1 MKSIVSAVR
10 VLPQGMDY
18 VILDAVELALKQLGG
33 IESIIERKK
42 TVLVKP
48 NIAKPEP
55 LDYTN
60 PAVTW
65 AIAKLFSEYGC
76 RVLLG
81 EDPAIPTSEKAAY
94 SHYGMENIAKMA
106 GAELVSLRHSEH
118 VIKRVPEGGYF
129 TEIPIS
135 KYAAEADL
143 IISAATM
150 KSANITTVTLGMK
163 NMKGVISP
171 KWKRKF
177 HTEGLNR
184 GIVDLNSVLPPV
196 LTVLD
201 CTFGR
206 DMTKKVSYPVGLILA
221 GLDTVATD
229 AVCSSI
235 MGFDAGEVEH
245 LSLANKRG
253 LGNIDLNKIE
263 VVGLEL
269 EEFIKELKCVFT
281 FSKPQ
286 NPFEIAKASNGK
298 ITIVQGNPCSIC
310 LNELGN
316 SLAELKDRLNEF
328 EKVTIF
334 VGPNVHP
341 EEYKDA
347 GTKILIGSCLKKYE
361 DDYLYVGGCP
371 PTEDAWIA
379 ENCGSLKQVMEG
391 LLDK

>member
-1 MKSIVSAVR
+1 MKSIVSAVK
-10 VLPQGMDY
+10 VQPQGMDY
-18 VILDAVELALKQLGG
+18 VILEAVEKALEQLGG
-33 IESIIERKK
+33 IKNLIERKK

-81 EDPAIPTSEKAAY
+81 EDPAIPTSERAAY
-94 SHYGMENIAKMA
+94 EHYGMAEIARSA

-118 VIKRVPEGGYF
+118 VVKKVPEGGYF

-143 IISAATM
+143 IVSAATM

-171 KWKRKF
+171 EWKRKF
-177 HTEGLNR
+177 HTDGLNQ
-184 GIVDLNSVLPPV
+184 GIVDLNRVLPPV

-206 DMTKKVSYPVGLILA
+206 DMTKKVSYPIGLILA

-229 AVCSSI
+229 AVCSRI
-235 MGFDAGEVEH
+235 MGFDAGDVEH
-245 LSLANKRG
+245 LSLANKLG
-253 LGNIDLNKIE
+253 LGNIDTDKIE

-269 EEFIKELKCVFT
+269 EEFIADLRCSFT

-286 NPFEIAKASNGK
+286 NPFKIAEESNGK
-298 ITIVQGNPCSIC
+298 IVIVQGNPCSIC

-316 SLAELKDRLNEF
+316 SLAQLKDRLDEF

-334 VGPNVHP
+334 VGPNVNP
-341 EEYKDA
+341 AEYKDA
-347 GTKILIGSCLKKYE
+347 GTKVLIGSCLKKFE
-361 DDYLYVGGCP
+361 NDYLFVGGCP
-371 PTEDAWIA
+371 PTEDTWIA
-379 ENCGSLKQVMEG
+379 EKCGSLKQVMEG